1 MKSRGVV
8 IKKWELPAWEFLKSC
23 ADLIAESFVPI
34 VGVFEQNQTTVAGK
48 AAFSGE
54 VERVTEIVEQVH
66 GLVYPLEAVT
76 HCFAERAA
84 LVFVTYDL
92 PDSFP
97 GAGCVDLCL
106 CSGFMIQIL
115 HRLSGD
121 KYVLNQMDRELCGL
135 LDTVN
140 GSVRKGVQ
148 PGKPDAEM
156 ITPAAAQC
164 SHLNE
169 AADILIEEGFI
180 RLHRQLQRVRRDQK
194 TAMVAVISRIS
205 SEGEEIAVE

>member
-1 MKSRGVV
+1 M
-8 IKKWELPAWEFLKSC
+8 WEFLKSC
-23 ADLIAESFVPI
+23 ADLIAESFVTVI
-34 VGVFEQNQTTVAGK
+34 GVFEQNQTTVAGK

-54 VERVTEIVEQVH
+54 VERVSEVIEQVH
-66 GLVYPLEAVT
+66 GLVYPLETAP
-76 HCFAERAA
+76 HGFAERAA

-92 PDSFP
+92 PDGFS
-97 GAGCVDLCL
+97 GAGCVDTCL

-135 LDTVN
+135 LNTTD
-140 GSVRKGVQ
+140 GSVCKGVQ

-169 AADILIEEGFI
+169 AAAIFIEDGFI
-180 RLHRQLQRVRRDQK
+180 RFRRQLQRVRRDQK
-194 TAMVAVISRIS
+194 TTVTAVISRICGKS
-205 SEGEEIAVE
+205 KEVTVKTKLNQ